1 MTKIWR
7 PWTVAEMDAFM
18 ALLATG
24 RSFRDVAA
32 VFGRS
37 PEAARK
43 HLIQEGYIKTVQSRI
58 GRLRDQ
64 FNRAVVA
71 CEPWALPRKPG
82 EPEPAGHD
90 DGCQWIHGATGR
102 VFCGAPTVNGSSWC
116 DHHRHRC
123 FTSKA
128 NGHDQA
134 R

>member
-1 MTKIWR
+1 MTQVWR

-24 RSFRDVAA
+24 RSFCDVAA

-58 GRLRDQ
+58 GRLR
-64 FNRAVVA
+64 AVVA
-71 CEPWALPRKPG
+71 CEPWALPTRPD
-82 EPEPAGHD
+82 EPPPNRRD

-102 VFCGAPTVNGSSWC
+102 VFCGSPRVSGSSWC
-116 DHHRHRC
+116 DHHRQRC
-123 FTSKA
+123 FTKA
-128 NGHDQA
+128 NGHG
-134 R
+134 